1 MSENDTEKF
10 MRSKKAFK
18 SLFIS
23 SIIATLVI
31 NICRYTVIAYSD
43 LESLKLT
50 LDWILLAAYGVVTF
64 AFIPLFYTIVTLLN
78 LVIPDLYKQI
88 RSRMLSNFI
97 LFIFFLIMRLYLYAD
112 LKFIRLYFNQI
123 TVYSTVPFYVTELI
137 ITASLSYVL
146 YMSTRMEQQGRQ
158 SQYQK
163 REED

>member
-1 MSENDTEKF
+1 M
-10 MRSKKAFK
+10 
-18 SLFIS
+18 
-23 SIIATLVI
+23 
-31 NICRYTVIAYSD
+31 
-43 LESLKLT
+43 
-50 LDWILLAAYGVVTF
+50 
-64 AFIPLFYTIVTLLN
+64 N
-78 LVIPDLYKQI
+78 LVIPELYKQI
-88 RSRMLSNFI
+88 KSRMLSIFI

-163 REED
+163 REEDQDISNKN